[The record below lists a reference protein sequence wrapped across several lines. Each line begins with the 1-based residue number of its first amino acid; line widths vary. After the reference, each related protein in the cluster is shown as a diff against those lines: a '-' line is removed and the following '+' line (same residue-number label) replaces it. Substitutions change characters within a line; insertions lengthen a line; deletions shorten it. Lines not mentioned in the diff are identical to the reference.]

1 MSTFVSLG
9 NNKKDFSR
17 ILNFVENNYHE
28 LSKPVILQLG
38 HTCFNPKYKFK
49 KFKFLNQED
58 FSRIVSQA
66 KILIIHGGAGT
77 IIKSLQQNKKPFVMP
92 RLMRFNEHINDH
104 QLELCNELSKDNKI
118 YLINEESKINN
129 FKFEKTKLDYRN
141 NLNLK
146 MLETS
151 IKRMLK

>member
-9 NNKKDFSR
+9 NNKKNFSR
-17 ILNFVENNYHE
+17 ILNFVENNYYE
-28 LSKPVILQLG
+28 LSKPIILQLG
-38 HTCFNPKYKFK
+38 HTSFKSKFEFK

-58 FSRIVSQA
+58 FSKIISKA

-92 RLMRFNEHINDH
+92 RLMKFNEHINDH
-104 QLELCNELSKDNKI
+104 QLELCNELYKENKI
-118 YLINEESKINN
+118 FLINEDSKISNL
-129 FKFEKTKLDYRN
+129 KFENTKSDYRN
-141 NLNLK
+141 NLNLN

-151 IKRMLK
+151 ILKLLK